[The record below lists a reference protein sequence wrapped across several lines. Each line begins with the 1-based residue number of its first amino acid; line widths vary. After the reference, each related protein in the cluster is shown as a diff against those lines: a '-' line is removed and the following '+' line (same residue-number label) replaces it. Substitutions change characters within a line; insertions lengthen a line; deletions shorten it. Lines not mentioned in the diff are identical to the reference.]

1 MAQNRVDNIQVNAPK
16 DIDNKKGI
24 VDVGGWRCYNN
35 IGEAKLSIPVEIRYP
50 TLIVNILKSGLPT
63 EYWWRDGIL
72 DENLIEKI
80 SDIPDATNSIK
91 GKLKLTNNLGGTA
104 DSPLVVAVETK
115 DTSDS
120 SIEQDSN
127 QRNDNSEQ
135 DTDNGPSI
143 YAGIKKHKTLLPKDV
158 AFLYSRL
165 QRLFADEYSVSP
177 RVRMSQVLRPTA
189 NTLEDKGLR
198 EIFRMLHKTYFDFVL
213 TDLHTC
219 NIRIVLITEQ
229 QLDRTKNREFIIG
242 LLCHLNI
249 PVYSYE
255 RVANLSDN
263 ELVVQIS
270 EAIAGANY
278 E

>member
-1 MAQNRVDNIQVNAPK
+1 MTLKTIALFVLAIGVPAIIFWFIIETRRSRSKRSITTAVKKTTVTVDPA
-16 DIDNKKGI
+16 
-24 VDVGGWRCYNN
+24 R
-35 IGEAKLSIPVEIRYP
+35 SIHDYFDDDYLLNE
-50 TLIVNILKSGLPT
+50 
-63 EYWWRDGIL
+63 
-72 DENLIEKI
+72 
-80 SDIPDATNSIK
+80 
-91 GKLKLTNNLGGTA
+91 
-104 DSPLVVAVETK
+104 